1 MFALTFLKGSAD
13 IMKSQIKIFVAL
25 ICPLGQNGKWFFI
38 EVRMR
43 HTSTIFK
50 WEMSKIIGNWRK
62 TMTVFLL
69 PALLLLAAINVFPLL
84 MNYMTTGSLQSRPVT
99 VIGAP
104 DSFVDFVD
112 SNKKASFYSFT
123 WYDEDEAV
131 ELGPKY
137 FSDLM
142 EKGRIVVCFGA
153 AENNERTD
161 FDDVIEEYYQRLALG
176 QSTRTLFSRVE
187 IFYDGQYSNYLQA
200 EQFKQDLGDDYSD
213 YLMEELGT
221 PYLEAGGGDRWS
233 VDDFNPF
240 TFVTRNRAT
249 ANNGAARTIPSMMI
263 LLMYYCIY
271 SLTAETLASQ
281 RQNGFLTKVYLSPIS
296 KQAII
301 TGKALMVIFVGMVG
315 AVVTYLLMFFSS
327 WLNRSNSAYSLLPFG
342 LFLTLPQLLMF
353 FIALL
358 FAAVIMAMVC
368 FGITFK
374 IRRMQDV
381 IMNLQ
386 VPLVLLIVEFF
397 GNMFRPSD
405 ALLAEYLI
413 PIHNSIMLIRDI
425 FLGKET
431 VGNFIIVSSIN
442 LLVAALLFA
451 ACIRS
456 QDGMI
461 HISEGGQ
468 DDFGKPRK

>member
-1 MFALTFLKGSAD
+1 M
-13 IMKSQIKIFVAL
+13 V
-25 ICPLGQNGKWFFI
+25 FI

-84 MNYMTTGSLQSRPVT
+84 MNYLTTGSLQSRPVT

-200 EQFKQDLGDDYSD
+200 EQFRQDLGDDYSD

>member
-1 MFALTFLKGSAD
+1 
-13 IMKSQIKIFVAL
+13 
-25 ICPLGQNGKWFFI
+25 
-38 EVRMR
+38 MR

-69 PALLLLAAINVFPLL
+69 PALILLAAINVFPLL
-84 MNYMTTGSLQSRPVT
+84 MNYLTTGSLQSRPVT

-112 SNKKASFYSFT
+112 SYKKSSFYSFT

-200 EQFKQDLGDDYSD
+200 EQFRQDLGDAYSD

-249 ANNGAARTIPSMMI
+249 ANTGAARTIPSMMI

>member
-1 MFALTFLKGSAD
+1 
-13 IMKSQIKIFVAL
+13 
-25 ICPLGQNGKWFFI
+25 
-38 EVRMR
+38 MR

-84 MNYMTTGSLQSRPVT
+84 MNYLTTGSLQSRPVT

>member
-1 MFALTFLKGSAD
+1 
-13 IMKSQIKIFVAL
+13 
-25 ICPLGQNGKWFFI
+25 
-38 EVRMR
+38 MR

-62 TMTVFLL
+62 TLTVFLL
-69 PALLLLAAINVFPLL
+69 PALILLAAINVFPLL
-84 MNYMTTGSLQSRPVT
+84 MNYLTTGSLQSRPVT

-104 DSFVDFVD
+104 DSFVEFTD
-112 SNKKASFYSFT
+112 SYKKASFYSFT
-123 WYDEDEAV
+123 WYDEEEAV
-131 ELGPKY
+131 EIGPKY

-142 EKGRIVVCFGA
+142 AKGRIVVCFGA
-153 AENNERTD
+153 SENNERTD
-161 FDDVIEEYYQRLALG
+161 FDDVIEEYYERLALG

-187 IFYDGQYSNYLQA
+187 IFHDGNYANYLQA
-200 EQFKQDLGDDYSD
+200 EQFRLDMGDAYSD
-213 YLMEELGT
+213 YLLNNLGKS
-221 PYLEAGGGDRWS
+221 YVEAGGGDRWS
-233 VDDFNPF
+233 TDDFNPF
-240 TFVTRNRAT
+240 TFVTKNRAT
-249 ANNGAARTIPSMMI
+249 ANTGAARTIPSMMI

-281 RQNGFLTKVYLSPIS
+281 RQNGFLTKVYLTPIS
-296 KQAII
+296 KQAMI
-301 TGKALMVIFVGMVG
+301 TGKALMVIFVGMAG

-342 LFLTLPQLLMF
+342 LFLTLPQFLMF
-353 FIALL
+353 MIALL

-386 VPLVLLIVEFF
+386 VPLVLLIFAFF

-405 ALLAEYLI
+405 ALPAEYLI

-431 VGNFIIVSSIN
+431 VVSFIIVSSIN
-442 LLVAALLFA
+442 LLVSALLFIS
-451 ACIRS
+451 CIRS

-468 DDFGKPRK
+468 DDFGKSRK

>member
-1 MFALTFLKGSAD
+1 M
-13 IMKSQIKIFVAL
+13 V
-25 ICPLGQNGKWFFI
+25 FI

-84 MNYMTTGSLQSRPVT
+84 MNYLTTGSLQSRPVT

-281 RQNGFLTKVYLSPIS
+281 RQNGFLTKVYLSPVS

>member
-1 MFALTFLKGSAD
+1 M
-13 IMKSQIKIFVAL
+13 V
-25 ICPLGQNGKWFFI
+25 FI

-84 MNYMTTGSLQSRPVT
+84 MNYLTTGSLQSRPVT

-281 RQNGFLTKVYLSPIS
+281 RQNGFLTKVYLSPVS

-468 DDFGKPRK
+468 DDCGKPRK

>member
-1 MFALTFLKGSAD
+1 
-13 IMKSQIKIFVAL
+13 
-25 ICPLGQNGKWFFI
+25 
-38 EVRMR
+38 MR

-62 TMTVFLL
+62 TLTVFLL
-69 PALLLLAAINVFPLL
+69 PALILLAAINVFPLL
-84 MNYMTTGSLQSRPVT
+84 MNYLTTGSLQSRPVT

-104 DSFVDFVD
+104 DSFVEFTD
-112 SNKKASFYSFT
+112 SYKKASFYSFT
-123 WYDEDEAV
+123 WYDEEEAV
-131 ELGPKY
+131 EIGPKY

-142 EKGRIVVCFGA
+142 AKGRIVVCFGA
-153 AENNERTD
+153 SENNERTD
-161 FDDVIEEYYQRLALG
+161 FDDVIEEYYERLALG
-176 QSTRTLFSRVE
+176 QSTRTFFSRVE
-187 IFYDGQYSNYLQA
+187 IFHDGNYANYLQA
-200 EQFKQDLGDDYSD
+200 EQFRLDMGDAYSD
-213 YLMEELGT
+213 YLLNNLGKS
-221 PYLEAGGGDRWS
+221 YVEAGGGDRWS
-233 VDDFNPF
+233 TDDFNPF
-240 TFVTRNRAT
+240 TFVTKNRAA
-249 ANNGAARTIPSMMI
+249 ANTGAARTIPSMMI

-281 RQNGFLTKVYLSPIS
+281 RQNGFLTKVYLTPIS

-301 TGKALMVIFVGMVG
+301 TGKALMVIFVGMAG

-342 LFLTLPQLLMF
+342 LFLTLPQFLMF
-353 FIALL
+353 MIALL
-358 FAAVIMAMVC
+358 FAAVIIAMVC

-386 VPLVLLIVEFF
+386 VPLVLLIFAFF

-413 PIHNSIMLIRDI
+413 PIHNSTMLIRDI

-431 VGNFIIVSSIN
+431 AGNFIIVSSIN
-442 LLVAALLFA
+442 LLVSALLFIS
-451 ACIRS
+451 CIRS

-468 DDFGKPRK
+468 DDFGKSRK

>member
-1 MFALTFLKGSAD
+1 
-13 IMKSQIKIFVAL
+13 
-25 ICPLGQNGKWFFI
+25 
-38 EVRMR
+38 MR

-84 MNYMTTGSLQSRPVT
+84 MNYLTTGSLQSRPVT

-281 RQNGFLTKVYLSPIS
+281 RQNGFLTKVYLSPVS

>member
-1 MFALTFLKGSAD
+1 
-13 IMKSQIKIFVAL
+13 
-25 ICPLGQNGKWFFI
+25 
-38 EVRMR
+38 MR

-62 TMTVFLL
+62 TLTVFLL
-69 PALLLLAAINVFPLL
+69 PALILLAAINVFPLL
-84 MNYMTTGSLQSRPVT
+84 MNYLTTGSLQSRPVT

-104 DSFVDFVD
+104 DSFVEFTD
-112 SNKKASFYSFT
+112 SYKKASFYSFT
-123 WYDEDEAV
+123 WYDEEEAV
-131 ELGPKY
+131 EIGPKY

-142 EKGRIVVCFGA
+142 AKGRIVVCFGA
-153 AENNERTD
+153 SENNERTD
-161 FDDVIEEYYQRLALG
+161 FDDVIEEYYERLALG

-187 IFYDGQYSNYLQA
+187 IFHDGNYANYLQA
-200 EQFKQDLGDDYSD
+200 EQFRLDMGDAYSD
-213 YLMEELGT
+213 LLNNLGKS
-221 PYLEAGGGDRWS
+221 YVEAGGGDRWS
-233 VDDFNPF
+233 TDDFNPF
-240 TFVTRNRAT
+240 TFVTKNRAA
-249 ANNGAARTIPSMMI
+249 ANTGAARTIPSMMI

-281 RQNGFLTKVYLSPIS
+281 RQNGFLTKVYLTPIS

-301 TGKALMVIFVGMVG
+301 TGKALMVIFVGMAG

-342 LFLTLPQLLMF
+342 LFLTLPQFLMF
-353 FIALL
+353 MIALL
-358 FAAVIMAMVC
+358 FAAVIIAMVC

-386 VPLVLLIVEFF
+386 VPLVLLIFAFF

-413 PIHNSIMLIRDI
+413 PIHNSTMLIRDI

-431 VGNFIIVSSIN
+431 AGNFIIVSSIN
-442 LLVAALLFA
+442 LLVSALLFIS
-451 ACIRS
+451 CIRS

-468 DDFGKPRK
+468 DDFGKSRK